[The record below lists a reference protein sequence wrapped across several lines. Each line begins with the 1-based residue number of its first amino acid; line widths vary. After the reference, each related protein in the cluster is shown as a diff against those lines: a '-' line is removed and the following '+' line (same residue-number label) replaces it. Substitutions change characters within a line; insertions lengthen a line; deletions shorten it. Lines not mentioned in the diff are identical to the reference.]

1 MSAAEKYSVLIL
13 HFAINLAN
21 FMIITLQLMLMV
33 ILNCDR
39 PIIENLI
46 L

>member
-1 MSAAEKYSVLIL
+1 MSAAVKHSVLKF
-13 HFAINLAN
+13 HFDIIFAN
-21 FMIITLQLMLMV
+21 FMIFTLQLLLMV

>member
-1 MSAAEKYSVLIL
+1 MSAAEKHSVLTF
-13 HFAINLAN
+13 HFDINFTN
-21 FMIITLQLMLMV
+21 FMIFTLQLMLMV

>member
-1 MSAAEKYSVLIL
+1 MSAAEKHSVLR
-13 HFAINLAN
+13 FYFDINFTN
-21 FMIITLQLMLMV
+21 FMIFTLQLMLMV

>member
-1 MSAAEKYSVLIL
+1 MSAAVKDSVLRF
-13 HFAINLAN
+13 HCDINFAN
-21 FMIITLQLMLMV
+21 FMIFTLQLLLMV